1 MRELSEPVRRRHKAR
16 NFLQSALLLSGLL
29 GLLALSAFLLTGPDG
44 VLWVLIGGVVGLILA
59 PRLPTPAAMRYFGA
73 RRIDQHDI
81 LPVAKAVARLASKAG
96 LPTPPTLYD
105 LPDPGMNSFAVGRRE
120 DAAIVLT
127 DGMLRRLSLR
137 EIVAVLAHEI
147 AHIAHN
153 DLGIMQLADTV
164 SRMTRVMAFV
174 GLAIAV
180 VSIPS
185 TLFGDGRVPWF
196 GMLILIFAPTF
207 SGLLQFAL
215 SRTREF
221 EADLEAAA
229 LTGDPAGLAIALGKV
244 DRIANARWRRLVLA
258 RGDQPSLLRSH
269 PPTVERIERLHSLES
284 DTEPA
289 WGEQQIGQLPTILPH
304 RRRPR
309 IWW

>member
-1 MRELSEPVRRRHKAR
+1 MKHLSLPARRRHKAR
-16 NFLQSALLLSGLL
+16 NLLQSAFLLAGLF

-44 VLWVLIGGVVGLILA
+44 VLWILIGGIVGLSLA
-59 PRLPTPAAMRYFGA
+59 PRLPTAVVMRYFGA
-73 RRIDQHDI
+73 RRIDSADI

-96 LPTPPTLYD
+96 LSAMPALYY
-105 LPDPGMNSFAVGRRE
+105 LPDPGMNSFAVGRRG
-120 DAAIVLT
+120 DSAIVLT
-127 DGMLRRLSLR
+127 DGMLRGLSLR

-147 AHIAHN
+147 AHISHN

-164 SRMTRVMAFV
+164 SRMTRIMAFV
-174 GLAIAV
+174 GLAIVV

-185 TLFGDGRVPWF
+185 ALFGEGRVPWF
-196 GMLILIFAPTF
+196 GVLILISAPTLA
-207 SGLLQFAL
+207 GLLQFAL

-221 EADLEAAA
+221 EADLEAVA

-244 DRIANARWRRLVLA
+244 DRITNARWRRLILA

-269 PPTVERIERLHSLES
+269 PPTAERIERLRSLEG
-284 DTEPA
+284 DTEQT
-289 WGEQQIGQLPTILPH
+289 WGEQQIGPLPTISTI
-304 RRRPR
+304 RRPR